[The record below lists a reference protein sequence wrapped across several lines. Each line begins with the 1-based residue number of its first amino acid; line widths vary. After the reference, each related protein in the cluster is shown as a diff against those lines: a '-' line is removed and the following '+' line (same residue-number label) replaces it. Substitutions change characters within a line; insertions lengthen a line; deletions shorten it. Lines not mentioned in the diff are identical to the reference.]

1 MTVSLTCGPAPDN
14 KQLEEDRHIILRV
27 EDTGR
32 GIASEFLPKLF
43 DPFTQEDS
51 SSPGAGLGMPFH
63 VVFPFRNSDAS
74 RAAYLQIR
82 R

>member
-1 MTVSLTCGPAPDN
+1 VTGSLTCGPAPDN
-14 KQLEEDRHIILRV
+14 KKFEEDRHIILRV

-51 SSPGAGLGMPFH
+51 FSPGAGLGMDFH
-63 VVFPFRNSDAS
+63 AVFSFRNSDVA
-74 RAAYLQIR
+74 RAAYLQVR